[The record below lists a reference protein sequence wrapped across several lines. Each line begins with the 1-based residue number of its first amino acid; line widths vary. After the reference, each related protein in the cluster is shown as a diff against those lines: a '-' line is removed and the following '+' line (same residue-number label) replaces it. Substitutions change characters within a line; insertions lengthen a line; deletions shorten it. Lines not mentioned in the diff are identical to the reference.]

1 MIKGIIFDL
10 GNTLLR
16 FGGEEEAI
24 ARVGAEAMASWY
36 FTKIHIMLDQEAL
49 VEVFLRQRAADRQHA
64 VQTHIEVTARQS
76 LSEALRQTDAP
87 PATLPLVEPAIK
99 VFFALEESLWQ
110 CYPDTV
116 ATLKQ
121 FYQSGYRLG
130 LYSNATDDP
139 LIQRLVNQ
147 NGLRPWL
154 SPTFSSAGWGWRKPK
169 AEPFE
174 LIARRW
180 GLRPGEVVVVGD
192 TLNADILGAQR
203 AGMHSILVTMDEAP
217 SNEANRHIHP
227 DAVADSLAAL
237 PEIVT
242 GLGGGGKCEA

>member
-16 FGGEEEAI
+16 FGDEPEEAI
-24 ARVGAEAMASWY
+24 ARIGTEAMASWY
-36 FTKIHIMLDQEAL
+36 FTKKHIKLDQAALIEA
-49 VEVFLRQRAADRQHA
+49 FLRQRAADRESA
-64 VQTHIEVTARQS
+64 TQTHLEVTAQQS
-76 LSEALRQTDAP
+76 LSEALRQIEAP
-87 PATLPLVEPAIK
+87 PATLPLVEAAIK
-99 VFFALEESLWQ
+99 IFFAAEEALWQ

-121 FYQSGYRLG
+121 FHQSGYRLG

-169 AEPFE
+169 VEPFE

-180 GLRPGEVVVVGD
+180 ELLPEEIVMVGD
-192 TLNADILGAQR
+192 TLNADILGAQN
-203 AGMHSILVTMDEAP
+203 AGMYSILVIMDEAP
-217 SNEANRHIHP
+217 SNETNRHIRPH
-227 DAVADSLAAL
+227 ATAESLTAL
-237 PEIVT
+237 PEIVA
-242 GLGGGGKCEA
+242 GLGGSEW